1 MRYGIQVQNKIDRLT
16 LIITKLSEVS
26 TQYNNPV
33 LEQLIQEAARA
44 SEAIQNFIE
53 LEVDDNNQE
62 TKIEKQY
69 MISDPDGDR
78 DIFYCSQCRVLFGI
92 RAG

>member
-53 LEVDDNNQE
+53 LEVDDNN
-62 TKIEKQY
+62 
-69 MISDPDGDR
+69 
-78 DIFYCSQCRVLFGI
+78 
-92 RAG
+92 